1 MRGSQRT
8 ERGKE
13 GVLVREQ
20 RQPCRHG
27 ADNVMQGK
35 EEESTRRVVMTQALP
50 LAVPESNS
58 LYGVR
63 LSPPLPDDATG
74 TFTVA
79 GLDSSLRGIPV
90 FHSTPNPYPNLVSY
104 TEYFLYSLLYT
115 TLYTLLYCYL
125 LSDPVLLPRPMTW

>member
-1 MRGSQRT
+1 MVQRGRRRRLSTREDEGKPEGT

-58 LYGVR
+58 LY
-63 LSPPLPDDATG
+63 
-74 TFTVA
+74 
-79 GLDSSLRGIPV
+79 
-90 FHSTPNPYPNLVSY
+90 
-104 TEYFLYSLLYT
+104 TE
-115 TLYTLLYCYL
+115 
-125 LSDPVLLPRPMTW
+125 